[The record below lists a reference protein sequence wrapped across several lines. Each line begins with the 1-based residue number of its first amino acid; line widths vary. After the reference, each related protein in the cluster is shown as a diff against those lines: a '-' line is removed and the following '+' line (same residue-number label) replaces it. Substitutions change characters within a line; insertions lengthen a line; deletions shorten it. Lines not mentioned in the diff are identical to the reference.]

1 MNNEKNKFLT
11 VIWLSG
17 LLSAEIF
24 ISTGEWGVQMPPLT
38 SENSR
43 FLRSGPQEATLVMQF
58 GFIKPGHSTTDAIFI
73 VCQLQEK
80 FYAVN
85 KTVYMAFV
93 NLENAFNGVPR
104 RAIWWALCKL
114 STDEWLVRLIQS
126 MYENARSRMH
136 VGCNLSEEFSVKVGF
151 HQGSCLSSLLFI
163 MVLEALSQEFRKG
176 CP

>member
-1 MNNEKNKFLT
+1 MGREYHCLPLQRSYQGLKLLEVMKVLERVAENFLRHKVHMMT
-11 VIWLSG
+11 CSLASS
-17 LLSAEIF
+17 LDTAP
-24 ISTGEWGVQMPPLT
+24 QMPYLLFASYKKSLMP
-38 SENSR
+38 SIR
-43 FLRSGPQEATLVMQF
+43 P
-58 GFIKPGHSTTDAIFI
+58 
-73 VCQLQEK
+73 
-80 FYAVN
+80 
-85 KTVYMAFV
+85 VYMAFV

-114 STDEWLVRLIQS
+114 SIDEWLVRLIQS

-136 VGCNLSEEFSVKVGF
+136 VGCNLSEEFSVRVGF